1 MEIKHC
7 LRCGHDW
14 CFRGIGLPVRCG
26 WCKSPYWN
34 QPKKK
39 ESHASL
45 EDRGSQKGSVAVRRS
60 GDKVGTAVGRGES
73 VVRVEPE
80 RTVEESV
87 SGPDAELGGDEEAI
101 DDPESIVHDPEI
113 CQEPNCKECR
123 RLRQEAAQKR

>member
-1 MEIKHC
+1 M
-7 LRCGHDW
+7 
-14 CFRGIGLPVRCG
+14 RCG

-73 VVRVEPE
+73 VVRVQSE
-80 RTVEESV
+80 RAVEESI
-87 SGPDAELGGDEEAI
+87 SGPDEEFGGDEEAI
-101 DDPESIVHDPEI
+101 DDPEPDESWTDSDWTCPKCSGHKMKIDGGKTVCAGCGRKVTPS
-113 CQEPNCKECR
+113 N
-123 RLRQEAAQKR
+123 